1 MSYSGNQPVYG
12 TFPSDLFTGNGS
24 NTVFTMS
31 SVPGNDAA
39 LLVTIDGVRQHTDTY
54 SYSANTLTFSEA
66 PGNGAII
73 ETVNMGSRA
82 DVIITEGVYKKTQF
96 TATAAQTNFTIPTG
110 YTVGFVD
117 VYLNGIRLVVADDY
131 TATDGSTII
140 LATPAANGDSV
151 EVVAYGTFNVANA
164 LLKSGDTMSGNL
176 VVSGTSTLMAPV
188 AIANTTGNTFVV
200 ANTGAVTITGTANVS
215 GAVALSNTF
224 TVTGNATFSN
234 NVSMTAST
242 LLIDKGSSTT
252 TIWSRDSSNSQFAI
266 DHQSSN
272 TVSIQTNHGSG
283 WLDTIKLNPGGRVTI
298 PNQPRFLATISGST
312 QTGIYTAN
320 GSYIQIRFNSA
331 TFNVG
336 SCFNT
341 STYTFT
347 APVTGYYQFYIST
360 YFYSWTVGSYEPYS
374 LYFYKNG
381 SVAARFAVGAQ
392 PSSGANP
399 TTNSNQVT
407 LYLTAGDYVSA
418 YVNVAAGSGTAIL
431 YYESTFFGGYLLG

>member
-188 AIANTTGNTFVV
+188 AIANTTGNTFVI
-200 ANTGAVTITGTANVS
+200 ANTGAVTS
-215 GAVALSNTF
+215 
-224 TVTGNATFSN
+224 
-234 NVSMTAST
+234 
-242 LLIDKGSSTT
+242 
-252 TIWSRDSSNSQFAI
+252 
-266 DHQSSN
+266 SSN
-272 TVSIQTNHGSG
+272 TLTVGTAAFFAANGNLGVGTSSPSSKLHVAGGSG
-283 WLDTIKLNPGGRVTI
+283 STIRNTASAGSSWFVGSNIDSYILHNESNTPMVLTTNGTERMRIDASGRVTT
-298 PNQPRFLATISGST
+298 PYQPAFTAYFSTNGLLAGTTSLTKITSGLTVSLNRGSHWST
-312 QTGIYTAN
+312 
-320 GSYIQIRFNSA
+320 GSYR
-331 TFNVG
+331 
-336 SCFNT
+336 
-341 STYTFT
+341 FT
-347 APVTGYYQFYIST
+347 APVAGVYQVSIS
-360 YFYSWTVGSYEPYS
+360 YMQGDSAVYGHLDLALNGAS
-374 LYFYKNG
+374 LE
-381 SVAARFAVGAQ
+381 
-392 PSSGANP
+392 SSGWRARRASGITYN
-399 TTNSNQVT
+399 
-407 LYLTAGDYVSA
+407 
-418 YVNVAAGSGTAIL
+418 NVAISGLVSLSVNDYLEFFFYEAGGSQGIHSGHGLLAIQL
-431 YYESTFFGGYLLG
+431 AG

>member
-1 MSYSGNQPVYG
+1 MGYAGNQPIYG

-66 PGNGAII
+66 PGSGAII

-188 AIANTTGNTFVV
+188 AIANNSGNTFVV
-200 ANTGAVTITGTANVS
+200 ANTGAVTIGGSANIAGTLTAGSTTLAGNIIVNGSINANGNQLTITDSGFASRLDLVNTGTGGNTFIQYSTMNSFGQGGGKWILYNTAAGASYYIGCDTSGRITTPFQPALVATVTSNKNVAFGTNLQFDSISLNRNNAISVSNTNSRFTVPVAGYYVCSFSYFCNSTNDSAMNIKVNGSTVYRIGHNIGGLTGTAS
-215 GAVALSNTF
+215 YLGGGSAIILSMAVNDYLE
-224 TVTGNATFSN
+224 
-234 NVSMTAST
+234 
-242 LLIDKGSSTT
+242 ID
-252 TIWSRDSSNSQFAI
+252 
-266 DHQSSN
+266 
-272 TVSIQTNHGSG
+272 GSG
-283 WLDTIKLNPGGRVTI
+283 SKTILG
-298 PNQPRFLATISGST
+298 
-312 QTGIYTAN
+312 
-320 GSYIQIRFNSA
+320 
-331 TFNVG
+331 
-336 SCFNT
+336 T
-341 STYTFT
+341 S
-347 APVTGYYQFYIST
+347 PVH
-360 YFYSWTVGSYEPYS
+360 
-374 LYFYKNG
+374 
-381 SVAARFAVGAQ
+381 SVMSFH
-392 PSSGANP
+392 
-399 TTNSNQVT
+399 
-407 LYLTAGDYVSA
+407 
-418 YVNVAAGSGTAIL
+418 
-431 YYESTFFGGYLLG
+431 LLG